1 MVEPFPILAN
11 YRGLVAA
18 DFRRF
23 SKIYSEIL
31 IRLLPTA
38 RRVFFVPGA
47 AEVAD
52 CFPDHPLLAEIIT
65 CFRAVQNGERAFAIH
80 SQLLILPFMIRDGG
94 RIIAIVDGAD
104 PVFLNKVSDDW
115 LSQTRAAAERE
126 FFLLKEARVDV
137 QTGLLNLANLSS
149 LLDTYSQTTGLHLI
163 LVALPPSRASFRYAL
178 RYSQKCS
185 TLIVNFVQ
193 GNSVLHYLGQ
203 CTFALV
209 LENSTASDKTEVEC
223 ALVAY
228 LKREGCHKVHIGS
241 SFSRDFTGGSDAP
254 TRGRYLLDEAWTAL
268 RHAAKRGPFN
278 FCEYSLLAHP
288 ERHPLAPP
296 EGNLVRRLSRQ
307 WLRADS
313 FSLVHFRSTSED
325 HTARETVLPWVDQGV
340 PFITAS
346 DVLVYLEGVNADAA
360 LAWARRLLF
369 QIGETIPD
377 ARISA
382 GVCGYPCSDFKKSET
397 VFNCRKALL
406 HAAFFGDSSA
416 VVFDSVSLNI
426 SGDIYFGDGDL
437 AKAVQEYR
445 RGLKYDGKNVNLH
458 NSLGVALAMMDKL
471 GPAMQSFD
479 HALALDRQNFMALY
493 NLGLAEQARGRKEEA
508 YGYLTKALHHYNDED
523 AGIGLLD
530 DLQLQLGIL
539 AGDLGQHQTAL
550 GYLQAWHAMNEKNQQ
565 AGRALYHIGKALH
578 GIGHD
583 RQAMVE
589 LQRALQFNEFDDR
602 AMNLLGG
609 VYFTEREGDE
619 IALALCRKSVELEPA
634 NLLYRC
640 TLAEVQ
646 IHCKMMRE
654 ARENLHR
661 CLKSNKF
668 RVKAQVL
675 VGRSHVLEG
684 MNRRA
689 ASWFAKA
696 LREETCP
703 PSLHAEATR
712 GLRDSA
718 GA

>member
-1 MVEPFPILAN
+1 MSGEA
-11 YRGLVAA
+11 
-18 DFRRF
+18 
-23 SKIYSEIL
+23 EI
-31 IRLLPTA
+31 
-38 RRVFFVPGA
+38 V
-47 AEVAD
+47 D
-52 CFPDHPLLAEIIT
+52 CFPNHPLLAEIV
-65 CFRAVQNGERAFAIH
+65 AVFQAVETGERAFVIH
-80 SQLLILPFMIRDGG
+80 SELLMLPFMARDGG
-94 RIIAIVDGAD
+94 RIIAVVDGAD
-104 PVFLNKVSDDW
+104 PIFLQKASDDW
-115 LSQTRAAAERE
+115 LSQTRAAAERD
-126 FFLLKEARVDV
+126 FLLLKEARVDV
-137 QTGLLNLANLSS
+137 QTGLLNLANLYS

-163 LVALPPSRASFRYAL
+163 LVELPPPRASFRYVL
-178 RYSQKCS
+178 RYSQKWS
-185 TLIVNFVQ
+185 TVISNFVQ

-209 LENSTASDKTEVEC
+209 LQNSTASDKTEVEC

-241 SFSRDFTGGSDAP
+241 SFSRDFTGGSEAP

-278 FCEYSLLAHP
+278 FCEYGLLAHP
-288 ERHPLAPP
+288 ERHPLALP
-296 EGNLVRRLSRQ
+296 EKTLVRWLSRQ
-307 WLRADS
+307 WLHADS
-313 FSLVHFRSTSED
+313 FCLVHFRSLGDGCSASE
-325 HTARETVLPWVDQGV
+325 AVLPWVDNGV
-340 PFITAS
+340 PFTTGG
-346 DVLVYLEGVNADAA
+346 DVLVYLEGVAADAA
-360 LAWARRLLF
+360 LTWTRQLLLR
-369 QIGETIPD
+369 IGESSPGI
-377 ARISA
+377 RVSA
-382 GVCGYPCSDFKKSET
+382 GVCGYPCGDFKKTET

-406 HAAFFGDSSA
+406 HAAFFGESSA

-479 HALALDRQNFMALY
+479 NALALDRRNFMALY

-508 YGYLTKALHHYNDED
+508 YGYLTRALRHYNDED

-550 GYLQAWHAMNEKNQQ
+550 GYLQAWHARNEKKQQ
-565 AGRALYHIGKALH
+565 AGRALYPIGQAYH
-578 GIGHD
+578 GIGKD
-583 RQAMVE
+583 RLAMVE

-609 VYFTEREGDE
+609 VYFREREGDE

-646 IHCKMMRE
+646 MHCKMMRE
-654 ARENLHR
+654 ARENLRR
-661 CLKSNKF
+661 CLKSSKF
-668 RVKAQVL
+668 RGQAQVL
-675 VGRSHVLEG
+675 LGRSYALEG
-684 MNRRA
+684 MSRRA
-689 ASWFAKA
+689 ANWFAKA
-696 LREETCP
+696 LREENCP
-703 PSLHAEATR
+703 PALHAEATR
-712 GLRDSA
+712 GLQGSA
-718 GA
+718 GP

>member
-1 MVEPFPILAN
+1 MK
-11 YRGLVAA
+11 R
-18 DFRRF
+18 
-23 SKIYSEIL
+23 
-31 IRLLPTA
+31 LPTA
-38 RRVFFVPGA
+38 RRVFFVSVA

-52 CFPDHPLLAEIIT
+52 SFPDHPLLTEIIAF
-65 CFRAVQNGERAFAIH
+65 FRAVQNGERAFAIH
-80 SQLLILPFMIRDGG
+80 SELLILPFMVRDGG

-104 PVFLNKVSDDW
+104 PTFLNKVSDDW

-126 FFLLKEARVDV
+126 FLLLKEARVDV
-137 QTGLLNLANLSS
+137 QTGLLNLANLYS
-149 LLDTYSQTTGLHLI
+149 LLDAYSQTTGLHLI
-163 LVALPPSRASFRYAL
+163 LVELPPPRAAFRYVL
-178 RYSQKCS
+178 RYSQKCAA
-185 TLIVNFVQ
+185 LILNFVQ
-193 GNSVLHYLGQ
+193 GNSVLHHLGQ

-209 LENSTASDKTEVEC
+209 LQNSTTSDKTEVEGS
-223 ALVAY
+223 LVAY
-228 LKREGCHKVHIGS
+228 LKREGCPRVHIGS
-241 SFSRDFTGGSDAP
+241 SFSRDFSGGSDAP
-254 TRGRYLLDEAWTAL
+254 NRGRYLLDEAWTAL

-278 FCEYSLLAHP
+278 FCDYSLLAHP
-288 ERHPLAPP
+288 ERHPLALP
-296 EGNLVRRLSRQ
+296 EGKLIRRLNRQ

-313 FSLVHFRSTSED
+313 FSLVHFRSLSEG
-325 HTARETVLPWVDQGV
+325 HTAREAVLPWLDQGV
-340 PFITAS
+340 PVTSAG
-346 DVLVYLEGVNADAA
+346 DVLVYLEGIDADAA
-360 LAWARRLLF
+360 LAWARRLLLR
-369 QIGETIPD
+369 IGETTPD
-377 ARISA
+377 TRVSA

-479 HALALDRQNFMALY
+479 NALALDRQNFMALY
-493 NLGLAEQARGRKEEA
+493 NLGLAEQARGRREEA
-508 YGYLTKALHHYNDED
+508 YSYLTKALHHYNDED

-530 DLQLQLGIL
+530 NLQLQLGIL

-550 GYLQAWHAMNEKNQQ
+550 DYLQAWRAKNEKNQQ
-565 AGRALYHIGKALH
+565 AGRALYHVGKALH

-583 RQAMVE
+583 RQAMAE

-602 AMNLLGG
+602 AMNLLGN
-609 VYFTEREGDE
+609 VYFREREGDE

-646 IHCKMMRE
+646 IHCKMTKE
-654 ARENLHR
+654 ARENLQR
-661 CLKSNKF
+661 CLKSHKF

-675 VGRSHVLEG
+675 LGRSYALEG
-684 MNRRA
+684 MNKRA

-696 LREETCP
+696 LREGNCP
-703 PSLHAEATR
+703 PALHAEATR
-712 GLRDSA
+712 GLQGSA